1 MAVPDASESVSQHRL
16 PRGGLSPLLVPH
28 NHDGLLYK
36 VAFEF
41 HVSSP
46 NQCPSLTSA
55 AERGGRGRES
65 GGGGG
70 DKGGR
75 ERASERSES
84 GEGGRECVGGRSESG
99 EGRREGVWG

>member
-16 PRGGLSPLLVPH
+16 PQGGLSPLLVPH

-55 AERGGRGRES
+55 AERGGRGRER
-65 GGGGG
+65 GGG
-70 DKGGR
+70 
-75 ERASERSES
+75 ERSES
-84 GEGGRECVGGRSESG
+84 REGEREGGREGGKECEVGRSERG
-99 EGRREGVWG
+99 REGEWE